1 MNKKEVHRALRH
13 TFLFSFCRQ
22 ARKGQEQS
30 LLVKAECILI
40 FPRQLVLIKL
50 ILPGQFGDTSLVV
63 EFAVFYQ
70 FLAVRSGGFPLPN
83 LDDRV

>member
-1 MNKKEVHRALRH
+1 MVV
-13 TFLFSFCRQ
+13 
-22 ARKGQEQS
+22 EQC
-30 LLVKAECILI
+30 LLVKAEGVQV
-40 FPRQLVLIKL
+40 FPRQLVFIKL
-50 ILPGQFGDTSLVV
+50 IPPGQFGDTSLVV